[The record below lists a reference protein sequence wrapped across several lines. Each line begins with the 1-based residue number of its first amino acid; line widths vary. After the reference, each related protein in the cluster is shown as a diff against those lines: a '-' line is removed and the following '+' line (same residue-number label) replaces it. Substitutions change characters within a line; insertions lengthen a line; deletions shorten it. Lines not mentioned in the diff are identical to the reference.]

1 MYERFFSRDLIE
13 RAVRDY
19 SVYRRVA
26 DIAQIIVKRSVYGYV
41 CHDKSDHVFNDTRL
55 DSLNPFG
62 HVVSRDIEQIVYDI
76 FRRLRSVNPKSDIF
90 VVRNLV
96 AYQIDKVAYSDF
108 AEYS

>member
-1 MYERFFSRDLIE
+1 MDERFFSRDLIE

-19 SVYRRVA
+19 SVHRRVA

-41 CHDKSDHVFNDTRL
+41 CHDKSDHVFNDSRF

-62 HVVSRDIEQIVYDI
+62 HVVSRNIEQVVYDI
-76 FRRLRSVNPKSDIF
+76 LRRLRSVNPEFNIL
-90 VVRNLV
+90 VVCNLA